1 MKPIRLIL
9 YHLRMPLVR
18 PFETSFGRIST
29 RDCLLVEI
37 QAGGLVGWGECPAD
51 RDPGYSYETVGTA
64 WHVTRD
70 FLAPAI
76 LGREIAGAGELQRRM
91 SSVRGHP
98 MAKAGLEMAWWDL
111 QGKAEGR
118 SLRDLLGGA
127 RERVEVGVSVGLQ
140 EIAGGAGAY
149 GAGLPG
155 GRLYPRQDQDQAR
168 A

>member
-1 MKPIRLIL
+1 MIPTRLTL
-9 YHLRMPLVR
+9 HHLRMPLLR

-29 RDCLLVEI
+29 RDCLLIEME
-37 QAGGLVGWGECPAD
+37 AGELTGWGECPAD
-51 RDPGYSYETVGTA
+51 RDPGYSYETSGTA

-76 LGREIAGAGELQRRM
+76 LGQEIASAGELQRRM
-91 SSVRGHP
+91 SQVRGHP

-127 RERVEVGVSVGLQ
+127 RQRRWYARCRATWRRAIPASRSS
-140 EIAGGAGAY
+140 
-149 GAGLPG
+149 PG
-155 GRLYPRQDQDQAR
+155 
-168 A
+168 